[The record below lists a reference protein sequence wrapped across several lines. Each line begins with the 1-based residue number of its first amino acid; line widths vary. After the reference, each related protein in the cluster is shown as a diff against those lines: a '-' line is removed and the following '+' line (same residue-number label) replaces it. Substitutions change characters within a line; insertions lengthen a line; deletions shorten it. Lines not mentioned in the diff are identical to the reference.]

1 MKAVEIKKGIYWV
14 GAIDWDVRNFHGYT
28 YTTRKGT
35 TYNSYLIIDDKI
47 TLIDGV
53 HRDFTAEMLERIK
66 SIIDPSKIDYIIANH
81 VEQDHSGALPQL
93 VQLCPNAKMFG
104 TEKCKEGLYKNHF
117 VDFKFQIV
125 KSGDKLNLGKRNL
138 VFLEAAMLHWPDSM
152 FTYCPE
158 EEILFPNDAFG
169 QHYASSARFADEVDQ
184 SILMDEAAKYYANIL
199 WHFGSLVVR
208 KIEEV
213 QKMNIS
219 IKMIAPSHGL
229 IWRKE
234 ALKIVSAY
242 LNWAKQETTNKAIIV
257 YETMW
262 GSTAKMAHKIA
273 QGLIDSGV
281 NVQIYDINKSDK
293 SDVIKE
299 MLDAKYFLFG
309 SSTHDNGMLPH
320 IAGFLELVKGF
331 KPKKRVAGVF
341 GSFGWSGGAVKEI
354 EEILLKT
361 GGMDV
366 IAPSQSVKYVPD
378 EKELE
383 SCYNFG
389 LEIAKR

>member
-14 GAIDWDVRNFHGYT
+14 GAIDWDVRNFHGFT
-28 YTTRKGT
+28 YTTRRGT
-35 TYNSYLIIDDKI
+35 TYNSYLIVDDKI
-47 TLIDGV
+47 TLVDGV
-53 HRDFTAEMLERIK
+53 HRNFTQEMLERIK
-66 SIIDPSKIDYIIANH
+66 SIVDPSKIDYIVANH
-81 VEQDHSGALPQL
+81 VEQDHSGALPEL
-93 VQLCPNAKMFG
+93 VKLCPNAKMFG

-117 VDFKFQIV
+117 VNFNFQIV
-125 KSGDKLNLGKRNL
+125 KSGDKINLGKRNL

-158 EEILFPNDAFG
+158 EELLFPNDAFG
-169 QHYASSARFADEVDQ
+169 QHYASSSRFADEVDA

-213 QKMNIS
+213 QKMNIPIS
-219 IKMIAPSHGL
+219 MIAPSHGL
-229 IWRKE
+229 IWRKDPM
-234 ALKIVSAY
+234 KIVGAY
-242 LNWAKQETTNKAIIV
+242 LNWGKQEIVNKAIIV

-262 GSTAKMAHKIA
+262 GSTAKMAQKIA

-281 NVQIYDINKSDK
+281 SVQIYDINKSDK
-293 SDVIKE
+293 SDIIKE

-309 SSTHDNGMLPH
+309 SSTHDNDMLPH
-320 IAGFLELVKGF
+320 MAGFLELVKGF
-331 KPKKRVAGVF
+331 KPKKRIAGVF
-341 GSFGWSGGAVKEI
+341 GSYGWSGGAVKEI